1 MTRNP
6 RSGGVRRGLVLAIAA
21 AVVAVAGCSTTAS
34 TAPKSSGGTAVDPN
48 ETYYWISQGSTIPIF
63 VNRDIPAAKAAA
75 AELGVK
81 LEVAGP
87 TDINLSAFQS
97 TIDQVCGQKPA
108 GVMIV
113 GWDAALA
120 EPINKCVA
128 AGVPTVTVDADIPAS
143 NRMAFVGT
151 SWYGLGTALGKAM
164 VKALPDG
171 GDVATLSIL
180 SAPNMIEAVQGFKAA
195 LEGSKINVVAD
206 EDDTGEAAPA
216 ATKMA
221 ALLAAYP
228 SLDGVAGFDSG
239 SGPGILQALR
249 EAGKAAGAIKVVS
262 NEGATPDFFKNL
274 QTGEVQAITVQK
286 RELFTYYGLHILFD
300 FNHSPAKV
308 YGMDARTA
316 FPIPANIDTGLA
328 VFTKDSADA
337 IVGATSK

>member
-1 MTRNP
+1 MIRKP
-6 RSGGVRRGLVLAIAA
+6 QVGRARSGFVLALVGVALFVAA
-21 AVVAVAGCSTTAS
+21 CTPESAS
-34 TAPKSSGGTAVDPN
+34 PNPSGGSAVDPN

-75 AELGVK
+75 AQLGVK

-120 EPINKCVA
+120 ESINKCVA

-151 SWYGLGTALGKAM
+151 SWYGLGTELGKAM
-164 VKALPDG
+164 VAALPNG

-180 SAPNMIEAVQGFKAA
+180 SAPNMIEAVDGFKAA
-195 LEGSKINVVAD
+195 LAGSGINVVID

-228 SLDGVAGFDSG
+228 NLAGVAGFDSG
-239 SGPGILQALR
+239 SGPGIVQALR
-249 EAGKAAGAIKVVS
+249 EAGKAPGEIKVVS

-286 RELFTYYGLHILFD
+286 RELFTYYGMQILFD
-300 FNHSPAKV
+300 FNHSPAKI
-308 YGMDARTA
+308 YGMDAAATY
-316 FPIPANIDTGLA
+316 PIPRNIDTGLA
-328 VFTKDSADA
+328 VFTKDTADE
-337 IVGATSK
+337 IVNATAE

>member
-1 MTRNP
+1 
-6 RSGGVRRGLVLAIAA
+6 
-21 AVVAVAGCSTTAS
+21 VVAVAGCSTTAS